1 MANVRQIM
9 ELLSVDK
16 DTAFRIYDVMD
27 IDFSE
32 CTNRE
37 FESAARSAYDYLS
50 GRM

>member
-16 DTAFRIYDVMD
+16 DTAFRIYDAMH

-32 CTNRE
+32 CTDRE
-37 FESAARSAYDYLS
+37 FELAAKAAYAELN
-50 GRM
+50 G